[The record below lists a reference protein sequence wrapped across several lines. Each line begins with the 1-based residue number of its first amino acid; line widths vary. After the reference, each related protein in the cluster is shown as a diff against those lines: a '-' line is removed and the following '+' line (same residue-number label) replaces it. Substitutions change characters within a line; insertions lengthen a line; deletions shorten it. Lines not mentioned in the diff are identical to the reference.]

1 VGHDILVRFT
11 LPGVAHPFKVVGRV
25 VWSSPTDTA
34 EGYPAGMGIQFLDL
48 SAEEQG
54 NIERYVVDILL
65 DRALA
70 GEPEQ

>member
-1 VGHDILVRFT
+1 
-11 LPGVAHPFKVVGRV
+11 V